1 MKRVCRKDV
10 GFKVDLDESSDVCSV
25 GPCVDDL
32 TQISEAS
39 VIVVDRDQ
47 ADVSM
52 KVFLEDDVEEPIV
65 EFGTPDES
73 MQVFVEDA
81 DDEKRVE
88 ILAYEDGGDVSMKVC
103 LADNGCQILEY
114 WDPDER
120 DVHGIP
126 AVVLSDEEN
135 DVEGEGDVDVS
146 FNSGRLSYG
155 YTEQLQHD
163 RKNRKLQ
170 YLKNDSRVKQLRKI
184 IKKKNMHIKNLH
196 DQVVNRA
203 YSKSAIS
210 RSVRELKIISKNKET
225 ELISQMNKIINQN
238 QNLSK
243 LLQEQNETIQEL
255 AKQNSKQN
263 ETILELTKQNSKLM
277 DRLFH
282 SK

>member
-32 TQISEAS
+32 TQISETS
-39 VIVVDRDQ
+39 VIVVDDRD
-47 ADVSM
+47 D
-52 KVFLEDDVEEPIV
+52 EEDVEEPEV
-65 EFGTPDES
+65 EFCARDES
-73 MQVFVEDA
+73 MQVFVEDG
-81 DDEKRVE
+81 EQRVE
-88 ILAYEDGGDVSMKVC
+88 ILAREDGGDVSMKVC